1 MCLFLLCIVPPA
13 PSLGGSD
20 VATIAITLLIAR
32 ALSQP
37 TGSEDS
43 LIAVTNCPFEIY
55 AFIQTQLMRFRGSE
69 IQVYRF

>member
-1 MCLFLLCIVPPA
+1 M
-13 PSLGGSD
+13 
-20 VATIAITLLIAR
+20 ATIPTALVIAR

-43 LIAVTNCPFEIY
+43 LIAVTNCPLEIYEIY

-69 IQVYRF
+69 ILVYRF

>member
-20 VATIAITLLIAR
+20 VATIVITLLIAR

-43 LIAVTNCPFEIY
+43 LIAVTNCPLEIY
-55 AFIQTQLMRFRGSE
+55 EIDLCIYTNSVDE
-69 IQVYRF
+69 IQRI